1 MAAMNLFVKVSFGQD
16 GKVQEGKGERARLQ
30 QDQISTLGG
39 ILSHISATFCNG
51 CLRQNIYKM

>member
-1 MAAMNLFVKVSFGQD
+1 MNLFVKVSFGQD